1 MLGMETI
8 DVFVYGTLKPGGTY
22 HQQYC
27 APYLKKAQPAQ
38 VQGLL
43 YDLPALGYPVMT
55 LGDGWVK
62 GYLFELDAIALPGL
76 DYLEG
81 YIPPDQ
87 QTFQKEQ
94 DFEEEYIR
102 QQATVFDLA
111 GQPIG
116 AAWIYIMDRLPPGAV
131 WLAEGEWIGSK
142 INLL

>member
-1 MLGMETI
+1 M
-8 DVFVYGTLKPGGTY
+8 FVYGTLKPGGAY

-38 VQGLL
+38 VRGLL

-55 LGDGWVK
+55 LGKGWVR

-87 QTFQKEQ
+87 QTPHEEQ

-102 QQATVFDLA
+102 QRATVFDLA
-111 GQPIG
+111 GQPIEE
-116 AAWIYIMDRLPPGAV
+116 AWIYIMDTPPPEAI
-131 WLAEGEWIGSK
+131 WLAKGEWMDGK